1 MKSLRQQYV
10 DIIMDGDE
18 DNELELE
25 FLEALTLK
33 ELEELAKNKNVADED
48 L

>member
-18 DNELELE
+18 DNEQELE
-25 FLEALTLK
+25 FLESLTLK
-33 ELEELAKNKNVADED
+33 ELEELAKNSTEPDED